1 MNFSLKPHPLIAH
14 WVPGFVVSLIIFLWG
29 PRLCLESMASNWN
42 AINEKFQIFLG
53 GLIAVVVPFVVGQVL
68 DSIRDLIE
76 GKLDDYCKIKWEFI
90 RKMDVNDLK
99 KFEEYYFTYYVFNS
113 NLVIGI
119 GLIVLPTL
127 ILTFIF
133 SRFSLLALG
142 VLLLALVAALILF
155 CDAFQL
161 RHEIKEYIE
170 EWLNENKKKGSFPG
184 QN

>member
-14 WVPGFVVSLIIFLWG
+14 WVPGFVVSLSIFLWG

-53 GLIAVVVPFVVGQVL
+53 GLIAVVVLFVVGQVL

-99 KFEEYYFTYYVFNS
+99 KFEE
-113 NLVIGI
+113 
-119 GLIVLPTL
+119 
-127 ILTFIF
+127 
-133 SRFSLLALG
+133 
-142 VLLLALVAALILF
+142 
-155 CDAFQL
+155 
-161 RHEIKEYIE
+161 
-170 EWLNENKKKGSFPG
+170 
-184 QN
+184 